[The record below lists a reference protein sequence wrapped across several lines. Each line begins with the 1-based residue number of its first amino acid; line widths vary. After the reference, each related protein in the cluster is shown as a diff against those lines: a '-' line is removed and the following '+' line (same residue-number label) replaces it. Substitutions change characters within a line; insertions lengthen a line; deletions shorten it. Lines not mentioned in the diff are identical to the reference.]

1 MEDFIA
7 PLVGGGEIM
16 FETLGTYVT
25 QMFNWVGTAMTN
37 ENIQPFL
44 LIGTSVG
51 VVGAVVGLGKRITR
65 IGSGRR
71 R

>member
-7 PLVGGGEIM
+7 PLIGGGEIM
-16 FETLGTYVT
+16 LETLGGYVT
-25 QMFNWVGTAMTN
+25 QMFGWVGTVMTN

-44 LIGTSVG
+44 LLGTSVG

>member
-1 MEDFIA
+1 ME
-7 PLVGGGEIM
+7 GGIVA
-16 FETLGTYVT
+16 TLGTYVT
-25 QMFNWVGTAMTN
+25 QMFTWVGAAITN

-44 LIGTSVG
+44 LIGSAVG

-65 IGSGRR
+65 VGSGRR

>member
-1 MEDFIA
+1 MES
-7 PLVGGGEIM
+7 GGMIG
-16 FETLGTYVT
+16 TLGTYVT
-25 QMFNWVGTAMTN
+25 QMFTWVGTALTN

-44 LIGTSVG
+44 LVGSAVG
-51 VVGAVVGLGKRITR
+51 VVGAIVGLGKRITR